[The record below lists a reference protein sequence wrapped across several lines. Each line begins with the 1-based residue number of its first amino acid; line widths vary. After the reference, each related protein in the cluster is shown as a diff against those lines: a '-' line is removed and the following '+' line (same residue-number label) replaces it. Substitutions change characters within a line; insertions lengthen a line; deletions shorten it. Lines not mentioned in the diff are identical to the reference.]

1 MGNSEELEW
10 AFTFTEQ
17 RLVDKTGCISF
28 SGILWEVGEDL
39 IGMKVE
45 VAYRCDNPEELE
57 IFHEGLEPRKIKPL
71 KVTEHT
77 NPHRSVPQEEIP
89 PSTSRELDAATGS
102 MRNIKT
108 SLKRLSLIALW

>member
-1 MGNSEELEW
+1 
-10 AFTFTEQ
+10 
-17 RLVDKTGCISF
+17 
-28 SGILWEVGEDL
+28 
-39 IGMKVE
+39 MKVE

-89 PSTSRELDAATGS
+89 PSTSRELDAATREYEKHKDFS
-102 MRNIKT
+102 QTAISYR
-108 SLKRLSLIALW
+108 SLVEGERQ